1 MIKITF
7 TRVNLQ
13 TGKRQHCTR
22 KIDRADYLSWLD
34 REGQIEVVGGQIVRL
49 VNLQKH
55 VCIQHV

>member
-13 TGKRQHCTR
+13 TGKRTQHSR
-22 KIDRADYLSWLD
+22 KIDRVEFITWLD

-49 VNLQKH
+49 VNLKKH

>member
-7 TRVNLQ
+7 TLLNLQ
-13 TGKRQHCTR
+13 TNKRTQHSR

-34 REGQIEVVGGQIVRL
+34 REGQIEVIRGKIVRL
-49 VNLQKH
+49 VNLKKH